1 MKSTEKYNLFDNNLQ
16 NLSHDD
22 GLHVLHDDE
31 LAEYNQSKFDFFNDE
46 LSPSRTQHLNQ
57 ELHQPLE
64 SSGPLARNYD
74 RAAKFY
80 ELSAKI
86 FSTNQI
92 KASKRSQL
100 KYINPGDRI
109 VYLGTGG
116 GEDALLAARAGAHVT
131 CVDISAKML
140 HQVERK
146 LAKENLSAELIC
158 QSAFDHER
166 FDHYDICAANYFL
179 NVFRE
184 PEMIEMMQHSARLV
198 RPGGRYLI
206 ADVALP
212 QGNPLSR
219 VFNMTYLKSAMI
231 GAWAAGLVPVHK
243 NYDYCK
249 HFEDSG
255 LKTGAVEFF
264 RFMKRGPVL
273 FQSIM
278 GERI

>member
-1 MKSTEKYNLFDNNLQ
+1 MKSLD
-16 NLSHDD
+16 
-22 GLHVLHDDE
+22 
-31 LAEYNQSKFDFFNDE
+31 
-46 LSPSRTQHLNQ
+46 
-57 ELHQPLE
+57 QPLK
-64 SSGPLARNYD
+64 SSGRMAKNYD

-80 ELSAKI
+80 ELSAKV
-86 FSTNQI
+86 FSTGQI

-100 KYINPGDRI
+100 KYIKPGDRV

-116 GEDALLAARAGAHVT
+116 GEDALLAARAGAQVT
-131 CVDISAKML
+131 CIDISAKML
-140 HQVERK
+140 RQVERK

-158 QSAFDHER
+158 QSAFDHDR

-184 PEMIEMMQHSARLV
+184 QDMVRMMEHSARLV

-206 ADVALP
+206 ADVALA

-219 VFNMTYLKSAMI
+219 IFNVTYLKSAMI
-231 GAWAAGLVPVHK
+231 GAWAGGLVPVHK

-249 HFEDSG
+249 HFEGCG
-255 LKTGAVEFF
+255 LKTGGVEFF